1 MKSDAWKVTSG
12 DQAEAHTLI
21 RYDYFVLMMRL
32 LRGARLT
39 SLTKHYKVKKG
50 GKNVNVLKR

>member
-21 RYDYFVLMMRL
+21 RYDYFILMTRL
-32 LRGARLT
+32 LKGARPT
-39 SLTKHYKVKKG
+39 SFTKYNKVKKG
-50 GKNVNVLKR
+50 GNNVNVLKR

>member
-1 MKSDAWKVTSG
+1 MKNDAWKVTSG

-21 RYDYFVLMMRL
+21 RYDYFILIVML

-39 SLTKHYKVKKG
+39 SFTKVKKG